1 MLALVCQIGAHGVF
15 NWCLG
20 YVKAIYLATWEMSEV
35 LIAAL
40 LAAFLFSEIP
50 GLWQLAGGGITIL
63 GLLYYNRHE
72 EEETDLSRRLAGK
85 KEL

>member
-1 MLALVCQIGAHGVF
+1 
-15 NWCLG
+15 
-20 YVKAIYLATWEMSEV
+20 VKAIYLATWEMSEV

-50 GLWQLAGGGITIL
+50 GLWQLVGGGITIL